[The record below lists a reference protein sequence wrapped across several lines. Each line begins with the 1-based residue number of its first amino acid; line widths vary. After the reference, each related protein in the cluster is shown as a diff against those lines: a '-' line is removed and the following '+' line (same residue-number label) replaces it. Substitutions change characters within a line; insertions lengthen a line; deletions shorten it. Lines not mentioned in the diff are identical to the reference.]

1 MSAVRVTQEGS
12 MKQLKKGHW
21 QKHIGKVADAIDTV
35 ANYAE
40 EVDWVEKGQLI
51 WSLDQLWEEEVKE
64 HLEKEDV

>member
-1 MSAVRVTQEGS
+1 

-40 EVDWVEKGQLI
+40 EVNWIDGKVLI
-51 WSLDQLWEEEVKE
+51 SYLDQLWDEEVKE
-64 HLEKEDV
+64 HIEKEEV